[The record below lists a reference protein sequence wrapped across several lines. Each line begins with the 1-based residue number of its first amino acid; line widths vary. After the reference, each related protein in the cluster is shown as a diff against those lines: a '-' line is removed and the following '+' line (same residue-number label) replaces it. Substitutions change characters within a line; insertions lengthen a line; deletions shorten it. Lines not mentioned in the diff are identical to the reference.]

1 MNTTK
6 LPIWSELVKLTTINE
21 LADAAHENAK
31 SKGFHD
37 GKDAGETDQEFVI
50 MHSNLL
56 HEEVTELFSAMR
68 TGTFNERCDKADKM
82 DELGLPALTC
92 AEEEYAD
99 IVIRVF
105 DQCRRLGIDIEM
117 AIQAKHGYN
126 TTRPHKHGKK
136 F

>member
-1 MNTTK
+1 MKPNWTD
-6 LPIWSELVKLTTINE
+6 LLDLETINQ

-37 GKDAGETDQEFVI
+37 SKDHGETDEQFVTL
-50 MHSNLL
+50 HTNLL
-56 HEEVTELFSAMR
+56 HEEVAELFSAVR
-68 TGTFNERCDKADKM
+68 TGQFDKPCDKAEKM
-82 DELGLPALTC
+82 IALGLPSLTC

-99 IVIRVF
+99 IVIRVL
-105 DQCRRLGIDIEM
+105 DQCRRLGIDIQR

-126 TTRPHKHGKK
+126 TTRERLHGKR

>member
-1 MNTTK
+1 MTLNWT
-6 LPIWSELVKLTTINE
+6 ELQRLQTIDDI
-21 LADAAHENAK
+21 ADAAHANAI

-37 GKDAGETDQEFVI
+37 AKERGETDEQFVI

-56 HEEVTELFSAMR
+56 HEEVSELFSAVR
-68 TGTFNERCDKADKM
+68 TGSLNEPCDKAEKM
-82 DELGLPALTC
+82 EALGLPPLTC

-99 IVIRVF
+99 IVIRSF
-105 DQCRRLGIDIEM
+105 DQCRRLGIDILK

-126 TTRPHKHGKK
+126 TTRPHLHGKK

>member
-1 MNTTK
+1 MTPPNWTHLQT
-6 LPIWSELVKLTTINE
+6 LTTIDQ

-31 SKGFHD
+31 AKGFHD
-37 GKDAGETDQEFVI
+37 DGLNDQQFLER
-50 MHSNLL
+50 HTNLL
-56 HEEVTELFSAMR
+56 HEEVSELFSATR
-68 TGTFNERCDKADKM
+68 TGMVHLPCDKAVKM
-82 DELGLPALTC
+82 ADLGLPQLTC

-105 DQCRRLGIDIEM
+105 DQCRRLGIDIQR

-126 TTRPHKHGKK
+126 TTRERLHGKK

>member
-1 MNTTK
+1 MKPNWTD
-6 LPIWSELVKLTTINE
+6 LLELETVNQ

-37 GKDAGETDQEFVI
+37 SKERGETDEQFVI

-56 HEEVTELFSAMR
+56 HEEVSELFSAVR
-68 TGTFNERCDKADKM
+68 TGQFNEPCDKAEKM
-82 DELGLPALTC
+82 DLLGLPMLTC

-105 DQCRRLGIDIEM
+105 DQCRRLGIDIQR

-126 TTRPHKHGKK
+126 TTRERMHGKR